1 MILKNTNIEDRERM
15 LPPNVIEGYLSQDT
29 YHRVSLVGIGASSG
43 STPSKNLLISLNAE
57 SCSDLESRMRVN
69 SVRIVERL
77 FFFACAWIIYFDFKS
92 VVRGQRLRSLARQK
106 SFTLIPFNDYSDFN
120 GSKVE
125 RGNRVAHSQ
134 CLS

>member
-1 MILKNTNIEDRERM
+1 M
-15 LPPNVIEGYLSQDT
+15 L
-29 YHRVSLVGIGASSG
+29 SLVVIW
-43 STPSKNLLISLNAE
+43 NLDE
-57 SCSDLESRMRVN
+57 SEQRLHCRK
-69 SVRIVERL
+69 IV
-77 FFFACAWIIYFDFKS
+77 FFACAWIIYFDFKS